1 MDYERNQDK
10 YDNDVISELLLEK
23 QIKLR
28 LPITM

>member
-10 YDNDVISELLLEK
+10 YDNDVISELLLER